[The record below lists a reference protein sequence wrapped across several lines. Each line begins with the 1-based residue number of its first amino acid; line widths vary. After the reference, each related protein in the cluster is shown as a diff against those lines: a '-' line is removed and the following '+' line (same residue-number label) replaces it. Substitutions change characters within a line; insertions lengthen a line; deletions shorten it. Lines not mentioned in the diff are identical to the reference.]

1 MLYRDDARPF
11 AGRSAMEKSM
21 ARPEVTGRGVL
32 AEEIE
37 PLAIT
42 IAKACEL
49 SGFGPTT
56 IWAFL
61 KSGRLKPIRVP
72 GVRRTLVDFPSFKN
86 LLAPEQIDAP
96 QPRRRGRPR
105 KHTDGRVTL

>member
-1 MLYRDDARPF
+1 MSRA
-11 AGRSAMEKSM
+11 
-21 ARPEVTGRGVL
+21 EVVITGRGVL
-32 AEEIE
+32 AESIE

-72 GVRRTLVDFPSFKN
+72 GVRRTLVDFPSFKK